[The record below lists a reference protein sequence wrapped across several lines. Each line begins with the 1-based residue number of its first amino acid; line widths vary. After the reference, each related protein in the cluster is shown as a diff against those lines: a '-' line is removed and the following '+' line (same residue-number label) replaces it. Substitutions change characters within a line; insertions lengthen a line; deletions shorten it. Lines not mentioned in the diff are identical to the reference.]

1 MGFLIALLT
10 ILLVVDCLL
19 LILLVIIQLP
29 KKEAGLGIAF
39 GGAAADALFG
49 PGSGTVLTKTTKY
62 LTVAFFA
69 LTLML
74 ASLHL
79 KQHKGTR
86 SEILKA
92 TSVTEEA
99 VPVRGGAGVG
109 ALPETAPGT
118 PEGGP
123 APIQN
128 PASQPAAESQPA
140 SGGSPNIPQQP
151 QQ

>member
-19 LILLVIIQLP
+19 LVLLVIIQLP

-49 PGSGTVLTKTTKY
+49 PGSGTILTKTTKY
-62 LTVAFFA
+62 LTVAFFV

-74 ASLHL
+74 ASMYL
-79 KQHKGTR
+79 KQHRGTR

-92 TSVTEEA
+92 VGATEET
-99 VPVRGGAGVG
+99 VPVRGGAGSG
-109 ALPETAPGT
+109 ALPGAVPAAPAS
-118 PEGGP
+118 GP
-123 APIQN
+123 APIQDAV
-128 PASQPAAESQPA
+128 PQSGDKSGPVSGSAA
-140 SGGSPNIPQQP
+140 NNPQQP